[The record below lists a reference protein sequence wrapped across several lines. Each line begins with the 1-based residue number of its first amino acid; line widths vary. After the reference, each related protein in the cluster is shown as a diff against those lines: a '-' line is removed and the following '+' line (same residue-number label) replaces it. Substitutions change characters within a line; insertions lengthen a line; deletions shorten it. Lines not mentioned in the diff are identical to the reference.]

1 MRFAITLIALDYR
14 PFRTKEPGMNRAF
27 HKHSRLKSENLVEGL
42 SQRDYSTRLSYIP
55 VGYAG

>member
-1 MRFAITLIALDYR
+1 MS
-14 PFRTKEPGMNRAF
+14 RAF